1 MIIFFPV
8 GLQHLAFSW
17 KPGLVVVMFV
27 VVGWV
32 VVVVVMDVLV
42 VVMACRPSSLS
53 PPLPAVLF
61 FVHVSPYPTLIP
73 PLGCRPQ
80 HRSSR
85 SGCGRSHSHSSRTS
99 IVEGAKVVI
108 AGETS
113 AAATGR
119 GVAIVLYFIIVEG
132 VTTQERTCR

>member
-1 MIIFFPV
+1 MIIFFSV

-17 KPGLVVVMFV
+17 EPGLVVVMFV

-32 VVVVVMDVLV
+32 VLVVVMDVLV
-42 VVMACRPSSLS
+42 VVMACRPSCLS
-53 PPLPAVLF
+53 PPLPTRLF
-61 FVHVSPYPTLIP
+61 FVHVSPYPTLVA

-85 SGCGRSHSHSSRTS
+85 SGCGRSHSRSSRNS

-113 AAATGR
+113 CSSNRKRTSHS
-119 GVAIVLYFIIVEG
+119 IVFLSL
-132 VTTQERTCR
+132 